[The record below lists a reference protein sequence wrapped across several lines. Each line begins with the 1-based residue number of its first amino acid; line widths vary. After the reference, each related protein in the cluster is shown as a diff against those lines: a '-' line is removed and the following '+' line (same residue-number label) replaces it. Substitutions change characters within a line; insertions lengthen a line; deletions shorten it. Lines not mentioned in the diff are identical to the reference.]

1 MNNMRHKKREKP
13 SRLTPRK
20 ILAAGL
26 FILLALPLICGCSRS
41 VKPKSD
47 SLPIEL
53 GSRAFT
59 RYVDLLTTETY
70 EGEEVVVLA
79 DFIDSAITTYPTAY
93 AYRIFGSDGYYPA
106 MKGIPDNIWTQL
118 RKGYLKLSDRGV
130 VFDSSLHLPRKYNV
144 GDVAS
149 LELLRKV
156 DTIIKGDPSP
166 GFCLVG
172 GMSLVTYVDPAD
184 DFYDGRTAIKLTD
197 FVETV
202 TSTPE
207 DFTYRLISANGSEK
221 SFSWSQVQ
229 TGWWLLDLDVTKF
242 YPDLGPD
249 SRMPYLQTIELTPN
263 SK

>member
-1 MNNMRHKKREKP
+1 MNKMRDKKREKS
-13 SRLTPRK
+13 SRLDGRK
-20 ILAAGL
+20 ALTAAL
-26 FILLALPLICGCSRS
+26 LILLLLSAIGGCSRA

-47 SLPIEL
+47 SMPVEL
-53 GSRAFT
+53 GGRTFT
-59 RYVDLLTTETY
+59 RYLDLLETRDY
-70 EGEEVVVLA
+70 DGEKVVVLA
-79 DFIDSAITTYPTAY
+79 DFIDSAVTAYPTAY

-106 MKGIPDNIWTQL
+106 LKGVPDNIWAEL
-118 RKGYLKLSDRGV
+118 YKGYLKLSDRGV
-130 VFDSSLHLPRKYNV
+130 VFDSSLNLPRKYNV
-144 GDVAS
+144 SDVAS

-156 DTIIKGDPSP
+156 DTIIKGESDP

-172 GMSLVTYVDPAD
+172 GMNLATYEDPAD
-184 DFYDGRTAIKLTD
+184 DFYDGRSAIKLVD

-229 TGWWLLDLDVTKF
+229 TGWWLADLDVTKF

>member
-1 MNNMRHKKREKP
+1 MNNMRHKKREKN
-13 SRLTPRK
+13 SLLTGRK
-20 ILAAGL
+20 VLTAGL
-26 FILLALPLICGCSRS
+26 LILLLLSVVCGCSRS

-53 GSRAFT
+53 GDRTFT

-70 EGEEVVVLA
+70 EGEEVVILA
-79 DFIDSAITTYPTAY
+79 DFIDSVITTFQTAY

-106 MKGIPDNIWTQL
+106 MKGIPDNVWTELQ
-118 RKGYLKLSDRGV
+118 KGYLKLSDRGV
-130 VFDSSLHLPRKYNV
+130 VFDSSLHLSRKYNV
-144 GDVAS
+144 SDVAS

-156 DTIIKGDPSP
+156 DTIIKGDPNP
-166 GFCLVG
+166 GFCLVV
-172 GMSLVTYVDPAD
+172 GMNLATYVDSAD
-184 DFYDGRTAIKLTD
+184 NFYDGRTAIKLTD

-221 SFSWSQVQ
+221 SFSWSEVQ
-229 TGWWLLDLDVTKF
+229 IGWWLVDLDVTKF

>member
-1 MNNMRHKKREKP
+1 MNNMRHKKREKT
-13 SRLTPRK
+13 SRLMGRK
-20 ILAAGL
+20 VLTAAL
-26 FILLALPLICGCSRS
+26 LILLLLSVVCGCSRS

-53 GSRAFT
+53 GDRTFT
-59 RYVDLLTTETY
+59 RYLDLLRTETY
-70 EGEEVVVLA
+70 EGEKVVVLA
-79 DFIDSAITTYPTAY
+79 GFIDSVITSYPTAY

-106 MKGIPDNIWTQL
+106 MKGISDNVWAELQ
-118 RKGYLKLSDRGV
+118 KGYLKLNDRGV
-130 VFDSSLHLPRKYNV
+130 VFDSSLHLSRKYNV
-144 GDVAS
+144 SDAAS

-156 DTIIKGDPSP
+156 DTIIKGESDP
-166 GFCLVG
+166 GFCLVS
-172 GMSLVTYVDPAD
+172 GMNLATYVDSAD
-184 DFYDGRTAIKLTD
+184 NFYDGRTAIKLAD

-221 SFSWSQVQ
+221 SFSWSEVQ
-229 TGWWLLDLDVTKF
+229 IGWWLVDLDVTKF

>member
-1 MNNMRHKKREKP
+1 MNQMRHRNREKP
-13 SRLTPRK
+13 SRLTWRE
-20 ILAAGL
+20 LLTAGL
-26 FILLALPLICGCSRS
+26 LILPILLVVCGCSRP

-53 GSRAFT
+53 GGRTFT
-59 RYVDLLTTETY
+59 RYLDLLSTGTY
-70 EGEEVVVLA
+70 EGEVVVVLA
-79 DFIDSAITTYPTAY
+79 DFIDSAITNYPTAY

-106 MKGIPDNIWTQL
+106 MKGIPDNVWAQL
-118 RKGYLKLSDRGV
+118 QNGYLKLSDRGV
-130 VFDSSLHLPRKYNV
+130 VFDSSLNLPRKYNV
-144 GDVAS
+144 SDVAS
-149 LELLRKV
+149 LELLRKI
-156 DTIIKGDPSP
+156 DTIIKGESDP
-166 GFCLVG
+166 GFCLVS
-172 GMSLVTYVDPAD
+172 GMNLATYADPAD

-242 YPDLGPD
+242 YPDLGSD

-263 SK
+263 PK

>member
-1 MNNMRHKKREKP
+1 MNNMRHKKREKA

-20 ILAAGL
+20 VFTAAL
-26 FILLALPLICGCSRS
+26 IILLLLSVVGGCSRS

-47 SLPIEL
+47 SMPVEL
-53 GSRAFT
+53 GDRIFT
-59 RYVDLLTTETY
+59 RYLDILETRSY
-70 EGEEVVVLA
+70 DGEEVVVLA

-106 MKGIPDNIWTQL
+106 MKGIPDNIWVELQ
-118 RKGYLKLSDRGV
+118 KGYLKLSDRGV
-130 VFDSSLHLPRKYNV
+130 VFDSSLNLPRKYNV
-144 GDVAS
+144 SDLAS

-156 DTIIKGDPSP
+156 DTIIKGESDP

-172 GMSLVTYVDPAD
+172 GMNLATYEDPAD
-184 DFYDGRTAIKLTD
+184 NFYDGRTAVKLTD

-207 DFTYRLISANGSEK
+207 DFTYRLISANNTEK
-221 SFSWSQVQ
+221 TFSWSQVQ
-229 TGWWLLDLDVTKF
+229 TGWWLVDLDVTKF

-249 SRMPYLQTIELTPN
+249 SRMPCLQTIELTPN